1 MTELMP
7 ISVNPYYKN
16 QVCSCAID
24 LTVIMVISPAKIMAG
39 EITIVTIK
47 TVLSVVIALVVMAF

>member
-47 TVLSVVIALVVMAF
+47 TVLSVIALVVMAF

>member
-1 MTELMP
+1 MP
-7 ISVNPYYKN
+7 IPVIPYYKN

-24 LTVIMVISPAKIMAG
+24 LTVIMLISPAKIMAG

-47 TVLSVVIALVVMAF
+47 TVLLVVIALVVTAF

>member
-24 LTVIMVISPAKIMAG
+24 LTVIMVISSAKVMLG
-39 EITIVTIK
+39 EIAIVTIK
-47 TVLSVVIALVVMAF
+47 SVLPVAITLAVTTV

>member
-7 ISVNPYYKN
+7 ISVNPYYKY